1 MKISKKL
8 KRIASL
14 LSVGILIFSL
24 TGCTAKSNADNET
37 IKVGVVGEN
46 NEAWEQVIKNVSKDG
61 INVELVKFSDYSQ
74 VNQALVDRE
83 IDLNSFQHYA
93 YLEKEKEDKGFEL
106 SVIGETLIA
115 PLGVYSNTLSD
126 IKDIK
131 VGGKIAIPND
141 ATNEGRALKLLESAG
156 LIKVNEDAGYTPTL
170 SDITENTKNIEFVEV
185 EAGQTARLLPDV
197 DASVINGGHA
207 IDAGL
212 NCKEDAI
219 YTETVEEGSN
229 NPYINVIVANTAD
242 KDNKTYKKLV
252 DEYRTDEIANLI
264 DEVYQG
270 AYVPTWK

>member
-14 LSVGILIFSL
+14 LSVGVLIFAL
-24 TGCTAKSNADNET
+24 TGCTAKSNADNEI
-37 IKVGVVGEN
+37 IKLGVVGEN

-61 INVELVKFSDYSQ
+61 IDVELVKFSDYSQ
-74 VNQALVDRE
+74 VNQALVDGE

-93 YLEKEKEDKGFEL
+93 YLEKEKEDKGFKL

-185 EAGQTARLLPDV
+185 EAGQTARLLPDI

-219 YTETVEEGSN
+219 YTETVEEGSD
-229 NPYINVIVANTAD
+229 NPYVNVIVANTTD
-242 KDNKTYKKLV
+242 KDNETYKKLV
-252 DEYRTDEIANLI
+252 DEYRSDEIANLI

>member
-14 LSVGILIFSL
+14 LSVGVLILAL
-24 TGCTAKSNADNET
+24 TGCTAESNADNEI

-61 INVELVKFSDYSQ
+61 IDVELVKFSDYSQ
-74 VNQALVDRE
+74 VNQALVDGE

-219 YTETVEEGSN
+219 YTETVEEGSD
-229 NPYINVIVANTAD
+229 NPYINIIVANTAD
-242 KDNKTYKKLV
+242 KDNETYKKLV

>member
-14 LSVGILIFSL
+14 LSVGVLIFAL
-24 TGCTAKSNADNET
+24 TGCTAKSNADNEI
-37 IKVGVVGEN
+37 IKLGVVGEN

-61 INVELVKFSDYSQ
+61 IDVELVKFSDYSQ
-74 VNQALVDRE
+74 VNQALVDGE

-93 YLEKEKEDKGFEL
+93 YLEKEKEDKGFKL

-185 EAGQTARLLPDV
+185 EAGQTARLLQDV

-219 YTETVEEGSN
+219 YTETVEEGSD
-229 NPYINVIVANTAD
+229 NPYVNVIVANTTD
-242 KDNKTYKKLV
+242 KDNETYKKLV
-252 DEYRTDEIANLI
+252 DEYRSDEIANLI

>member
-14 LSVGILIFSL
+14 LSVGVLIFAL
-24 TGCTAKSNADNET
+24 TGCTAKSNADNEI
-37 IKVGVVGEN
+37 IKLGVVGEN

-61 INVELVKFSDYSQ
+61 IDVELVKFSDYSQ
-74 VNQALVDRE
+74 VNQALVDGE

-219 YTETVEEGSN
+219 YTETVEEGSD

-242 KDNKTYKKLV
+242 KDNETYKKLV
-252 DEYRTDEIANLI
+252 DEYRTEEIANLI

>member
-14 LSVGILIFSL
+14 LSVGVLILAL
-24 TGCTAKSNADNET
+24 TGCTAESNADNEI

-61 INVELVKFSDYSQ
+61 IDVELVKFSDYSQ
-74 VNQALVDRE
+74 VNQALVDGE

-115 PLGVYSNTLSD
+115 PLGVYSNTLAD

-219 YTETVEEGSN
+219 YTETVEEGSD

-242 KDNKTYKKLV
+242 KDNETYKKLV
-252 DEYRTDEIANLI
+252 DEYRTEEIANLI

>member
-14 LSVGILIFSL
+14 LSVGVLILAL
-24 TGCTAKSNADNET
+24 TGCTAESNADNEI

-46 NEAWEQVIKNVSKDG
+46 TEAWEQVIKNVSKDG
-61 INVELVKFSDYSQ
+61 IDVELVKFSDYSQ
-74 VNQALVDRE
+74 VNQALVDGE

-219 YTETVEEGSN
+219 YTETVEEGSD

-242 KDNKTYKKLV
+242 KDNETYKKLV

>member
-14 LSVGILIFSL
+14 LSVGVLIFAL
-24 TGCTAKSNADNET
+24 TGCTAKSNADNEI
-37 IKVGVVGEN
+37 IKLGVVGEN
-46 NEAWEQVIKNVSKDG
+46 NEVWEQVIKNVSKDG
-61 INVELVKFSDYSQ
+61 IDVELVKFSDYSQ
-74 VNQALVDRE
+74 VNQALVDGE

-93 YLEKEKEDKGFEL
+93 YLEKEKEDKGFKL

-115 PLGVYSNTLSD
+115 PLGVYSNTLAD

-219 YTETVEEGSN
+219 YTETVEEGSD

-242 KDNKTYKKLV
+242 KDNETYKKLV
-252 DEYRTDEIANLI
+252 DEYRTEEIANLI

>member
-14 LSVGILIFSL
+14 LSVGVLIFAL
-24 TGCTAKSNADNET
+24 TGCTAKSNADNEI
-37 IKVGVVGEN
+37 IKLGVVGEN

-61 INVELVKFSDYSQ
+61 IDVELVKFSDYSQ
-74 VNQALVDRE
+74 VNQALVDGE

-93 YLEKEKEDKGFEL
+93 YLEKEKEDKGFKL

-185 EAGQTARLLPDV
+185 EAGQTARLLQEV

-219 YTETVEEGSN
+219 YTETVEEGSD
-229 NPYINVIVANTAD
+229 NPYVNVIVANTTD
-242 KDNKTYKKLV
+242 KDNEKYKKLV
-252 DEYRTDEIANLI
+252 DEYRSDEIANLI

>member
-14 LSVGILIFSL
+14 LSVGVLIFAL
-24 TGCTAKSNADNET
+24 TGCTAKSNADNEI
-37 IKVGVVGEN
+37 IKLGVVGEN

-61 INVELVKFSDYSQ
+61 IDVELVKFSDYSQ
-74 VNQALVDRE
+74 VNQALVDGE

-93 YLEKEKEDKGFEL
+93 YLEKEKEDKGFKL

-219 YTETVEEGSN
+219 YTETVEEGSD
-229 NPYINVIVANTAD
+229 NPYVNVIVANTTD
-242 KDNKTYKKLV
+242 KDNETYKKLV
-252 DEYRTDEIANLI
+252 DEYRSDEIANLI

>member
-1 MKISKKL
+1 M
-8 KRIASL
+8 A
-14 LSVGILIFSL
+14 L
-24 TGCTAKSNADNET
+24 TGCTAESNADNEI

-61 INVELVKFSDYSQ
+61 IDVELVKFSDYSQ
-74 VNQALVDRE
+74 VNQALVDGE

-115 PLGVYSNTLSD
+115 PLGVYSNTLAD

-219 YTETVEEGSN
+219 YTETVEEGSD

-242 KDNKTYKKLV
+242 KDNETYKKLV
-252 DEYRTDEIANLI
+252 DEYRTEEIANLI

>member
-14 LSVGILIFSL
+14 LSVGVLIFAL
-24 TGCTAKSNADNET
+24 TGCTAKSNADNEI

-61 INVELVKFSDYSQ
+61 IDVELVKFSDYSQ
-74 VNQALVDRE
+74 VNQALVDGE

-219 YTETVEEGSN
+219 YTETVEEGSD

-242 KDNKTYKKLV
+242 KDNETYKKLV
-252 DEYRTDEIANLI
+252 DEYRTEEIANLI

>member
-14 LSVGILIFSL
+14 LSVGVLILAL
-24 TGCTAKSNADNET
+24 TGCTAESNADNEI

-61 INVELVKFSDYSQ
+61 IDVELVKFSDYSQ
-74 VNQALVDRE
+74 VNQALVDGE

-219 YTETVEEGSN
+219 YTETVEEGSD

-242 KDNKTYKKLV
+242 KDNETYKKLV

-264 DEVYQG
+264 YEVYQG

>member
-14 LSVGILIFSL
+14 LSVGVLILAL
-24 TGCTAKSNADNET
+24 TGCTAESNADNEI

-61 INVELVKFSDYSQ
+61 IDVELVKFSDYSQ
-74 VNQALVDRE
+74 VNQALVDGE

-219 YTETVEEGSN
+219 YTETVEEGSD

-242 KDNKTYKKLV
+242 KDNETYKKLV

-270 AYVPTWK
+270 AYIPTWK

>member
-14 LSVGILIFSL
+14 LSVGVLILAL
-24 TGCTAKSNADNET
+24 TGCTAESNADNEI

-61 INVELVKFSDYSQ
+61 IDVELVKFSDYSQ
-74 VNQALVDRE
+74 VNQALVDGE

-115 PLGVYSNTLSD
+115 PLGVYSNTLAD

-219 YTETVEEGSN
+219 YTETVEEGSD

-242 KDNKTYKKLV
+242 KDNETYKKLV
-252 DEYRTDEIANLI
+252 DEYRSDEIANLI

>member
-14 LSVGILIFSL
+14 LSVGVLIFAL
-24 TGCTAKSNADNET
+24 TGCTAKSNADNEI
-37 IKVGVVGEN
+37 IKLGVVGEN

-61 INVELVKFSDYSQ
+61 IDVELVKFSDYSQ
-74 VNQALVDRE
+74 VNQALVDGE

-93 YLEKEKEDKGFEL
+93 YLEIEKDDKGFKL

-219 YTETVEEGSN
+219 YTETVEEGSD
-229 NPYINVIVANTAD
+229 NPYVNVIVANTTD
-242 KDNKTYKKLV
+242 KDNETYKKLV
-252 DEYRTDEIANLI
+252 DEYRSDEIANLI

>member
-14 LSVGILIFSL
+14 LSVGVLIFAL
-24 TGCTAKSNADNET
+24 TGCTAKSNADNEI
-37 IKVGVVGEN
+37 IKLGVVGEN

-61 INVELVKFSDYSQ
+61 IDVELVKFSDYSQ
-74 VNQALVDRE
+74 VNQALVDGE

-93 YLEKEKEDKGFEL
+93 YLEKEKEDKGFKL

-219 YTETVEEGSN
+219 YTETVEEGSD
-229 NPYINVIVANTAD
+229 NPYINVIVVNTAD
-242 KDNKTYKKLV
+242 KDNETYKKLV

>member
-14 LSVGILIFSL
+14 LSVGVLIFAL
-24 TGCTAKSNADNET
+24 TGCTAKSNADNEI
-37 IKVGVVGEN
+37 IKLGVVGEN

-61 INVELVKFSDYSQ
+61 IDVELVKFSDYSQ
-74 VNQALVDRE
+74 VNQALVDGE

-93 YLEKEKEDKGFEL
+93 YLEKEKEDKGFKL

-115 PLGVYSNTLSD
+115 PLGVYSNTLAD

-219 YTETVEEGSN
+219 YTETVEEGSD
-229 NPYINVIVANTAD
+229 NPYVNVIVANTTD
-242 KDNKTYKKLV
+242 KDNETYKKLV
-252 DEYRTDEIANLI
+252 DEYRSDEIANLI

>member
-14 LSVGILIFSL
+14 LSVGVLILAL
-24 TGCTAKSNADNET
+24 TGCTAESNADNEI

-61 INVELVKFSDYSQ
+61 IDVELVKFSDYSQ
-74 VNQALVDRE
+74 VNQALVDGE

-219 YTETVEEGSN
+219 YAETVEEGSD

-242 KDNKTYKKLV
+242 KDNETYKKLV

>member
-14 LSVGILIFSL
+14 LSVGVLIFAL
-24 TGCTAKSNADNET
+24 TGCTAKSNADNEI
-37 IKVGVVGEN
+37 IKLGVVGEN

-61 INVELVKFSDYSQ
+61 IDVELVKFSDYSQ
-74 VNQALVDRE
+74 VNQALVDGE

-93 YLEKEKEDKGFEL
+93 YLEKEKEDKGFKL

-185 EAGQTARLLPDV
+185 EAGQTARLLQDV

-219 YTETVEEGSN
+219 YTETVEEGSD
-229 NPYINVIVANTAD
+229 NPYVNVIVANTTD
-242 KDNKTYKKLV
+242 KDNETYKKLV
-252 DEYRTDEIANLI
+252 DEYRSNEIANLI

>member
-14 LSVGILIFSL
+14 LSVGVLIFAL
-24 TGCTAKSNADNET
+24 TGCTAKSNADNEI
-37 IKVGVVGEN
+37 IKLGVVGEN

-61 INVELVKFSDYSQ
+61 IDVELVKFSDYSQ
-74 VNQALVDRE
+74 VNQALVDGE

-93 YLEKEKEDKGFEL
+93 YLEKEKEDKGFKL
-106 SVIGETLIA
+106 SVIGEILIA

-219 YTETVEEGSN
+219 YTETVEEGSD
-229 NPYINVIVANTAD
+229 NPYVNVIVANTTD
-242 KDNKTYKKLV
+242 KDNETYKKLV
-252 DEYRTDEIANLI
+252 DEYRSDEIANLI

>member
-14 LSVGILIFSL
+14 LSVGVLIFAL
-24 TGCTAKSNADNET
+24 TGCTAKSNADNEI
-37 IKVGVVGEN
+37 IKLGVVGEN
-46 NEAWEQVIKNVSKDG
+46 NEVWEQVIKNVSKDG
-61 INVELVKFSDYSQ
+61 IDVELVKFSDYSQ
-74 VNQALVDRE
+74 VNQALVDGE

-219 YTETVEEGSN
+219 YTETVEEGSD

-242 KDNKTYKKLV
+242 KDNETYKKLV
-252 DEYRTDEIANLI
+252 DEYRTEEIANLI